1 MPSTTQLGGGKD
13 TETRPE
19 CCSDCQHAAACVR
32 PRTRASL
39 LSSMSMLVR
48 RLRSEHS
55 EHSGTARSGDHGKR
69 GPPGSDIVC
78 IRSVSPQ
85 ESSVLR
91 SARSHLAGY
100 HAISPEDASALPR
113 PRGPGAHRGRPSPSR
128 RCSPPW
134 RPDANDCTT
143 AGVRGV
149 SVAEGGGGESAG
161 VLRRPRGAGVPRP
174 RWREPGVLQPARAPR
189 GPRDR
194 RSVVRA
200 WGLARRGPPQEEA
213 EARLQ
218 ARRRGDSWPGGVAAG
233 AASHLRE
240 RQRQGRSS

>member
-1 MPSTTQLGGGKD
+1 MPSTTQLGGGRD

-85 ESSVLR
+85 KSSVLR

-134 RPDANDCTT
+134 RPDANACPA

-161 VLRRPRGAGVPRP
+161 VLRRPRGAGAPRP
-174 RWREPGVLQPARAPR
+174 RWRTTPALARAR
-189 GPRDR
+189 RTSASARTTRTSRSQIR
-194 RSVVRA
+194 RS
-200 WGLARRGPPQEEA
+200 RRGPCT
-213 EARLQ
+213 
-218 ARRRGDSWPGGVAAG
+218 AG
-233 AASHLRE
+233 AASR
-240 RQRQGRSS
+240 RSRSSSSSPPQGRQLAGRRRGRGRVAPS